1 MTEKDYK
8 DFLEA
13 MAFVGDLPL
22 PADQVQKAL
31 YEYVSAKMQD
41 FTDVAITLSGM
52 GLYTPK
58 ERALLTADWINLVAD
73 IEQKA
78 NIIKFFEGMLKEL
91 KHPTPLG
98 NRLIKEFESENG
110 EENNVRVN

>member
-1 MTEKDYK
+1 MKEKDYK

-22 PADQVQKAL
+22 PAAQVQKAL

-41 FTDVAITLSGM
+41 FTDLTMTLSGM

-73 IEQKA
+73 TEQKA
-78 NIIKFFEGMLKEL
+78 SIIKFFEGMLEEL
-91 KHPTPLG
+91 KQPTPLG
-98 NRLIKEFESENG
+98 NRLVKEMEREGENDVI
-110 EENNVRVN
+110 N